1 MSVRVRFAPS
11 PTGFVHIGSLRTA
24 LYNYLFAKKNNG
36 SYILRIED
44 TDQSRLVGGAV
55 ENMLDILSWCG
66 IEHNEGVV
74 KKDDEIIQVGECG
87 PYIQSE
93 RLGIYKKYIQEL
105 LEKGCAYYCF
115 CSKERLEQ
123 VREEQLERHETPKY
137 DGHCRDYSLEEA
149 KERAEKGEPCVVRLR
164 LPENKDII
172 FNDAVRGRVVVNT
185 NDLDD
190 QVLIK
195 TDGFPTYHFAVVVD
209 DYLMGITHVI
219 RGEEWVI
226 STPKH
231 VYLYEAFGW
240 QAPLFV
246 HLPNILNSERKKL
259 SKRQGD
265 VAAADFKK
273 KGYLPEG
280 LINYLALVGWSPEDE
295 QEIFKMEELIE
306 SFSIERVSKSGGI
319 FDTDKLN
326 WVNSHFI
333 KEYDLDVLSKL
344 SIPYLIEAGYMTE
357 EETIE
362 KIDWVKDL
370 VSIIRERLSSLAEIK
385 KEAAIFFN
393 NEIKPENEEAK
404 EMLRLAHIHELM
416 NIFEEKVKNAETIDQ
431 NFGKILFKQI
441 QKETGYKGKE
451 LYMPIRVFLTGEIHG
466 PDMGMTLK
474 LLGKE
479 KILSR
484 IQYVRDY
491 LIKNQ

>member
-1 MSVRVRFAPS
+1 MHVRVRFAPS

-36 SYILRIED
+36 DYILRIED
-44 TDQSRLVGGAV
+44 TDQSRYVEGAV
-55 ENMLDILSWCG
+55 ENMLNILEWSG
-66 IEHNEGVV
+66 IKHNEGVMIEDGKV
-74 KKDDEIIQVGECG
+74 VQTGDCG

-93 RLGIYKKYIQEL
+93 RLHIYKQYIEEL
-105 LEKGCAYYCF
+105 LEKRHAYYCF
-115 CSKERLEQ
+115 CSKERLDA
-123 VREEQLERHETPKY
+123 VREQQAENGETPKY
-137 DGHCRDYSLEEA
+137 DGHCRNISLDEA
-149 KERAEKGEPCVVRLR
+149 RKRAEAGEPCVIRLR
-164 LPENKDII
+164 LPENRDIV
-172 FNDAVRGRVVVNT
+172 FEDVVRGIVTVNT

-240 QAPLFV
+240 KAPLFV
-246 HLPNILNSERKKL
+246 HLPNILNRERKKL

-265 VAAADFKK
+265 VAAADFKN

-280 LINYLALVGWSPEDE
+280 LVNYLALVGWSPEDE
-295 QEIFKMEELIE
+295 QELFKMEELID
-306 SFSIERVSKSGGI
+306 SFSLERVSKSGGI

-333 KEYDLDVLSKL
+333 KEYDLDVLTQL
-344 SIPYLIEAGYMTE
+344 AIPFLIEAEYITE
-357 EETIE
+357 QEANE
-362 KIDWVKDL
+362 KYEWLKDIM
-370 VSIIRERLSSLAEIK
+370 SILRDRLSYLKEIS
-385 KEAAIFFN
+385 KEADIFFN
-393 NEIKPENEEAK
+393 DIIKPENEEAEEVLK
-404 EMLRLAHIHELM
+404 LAHIHELM
-416 NIFEEKVKNAETIDQ
+416 NIFGEKVKNADAIGQD
-431 NFGKILFKQI
+431 FGKIVFKEI
-441 QKETGYKGKE
+441 QKETGYKGKD
-451 LYMPIRVFLTGEIHG
+451 LYMPIRVILTGEVHG

-474 LLGKE
+474 VLGKD

-484 IQYVRDY
+484 IQYVREN
-491 LIKNQ
+491 LV

>member
-44 TDQSRLVGGAV
+44 TDQSRLVEGAV

-66 IEHNEGVV
+66 VEHNEGVV
-74 KKDDEIIQVGECG
+74 KKEGKMAQVGQCG
-87 PYIQSE
+87 PYVQSE
-93 RLGIYKKYIQEL
+93 RLDIYKKHIQEL
-105 LEKGCAYYCF
+105 LDKGEAYYCF
-115 CSKERLEQ
+115 CSKERLDQ
-123 VREEQLERHETPKY
+123 VREEQTKRNETPRY
-137 DGHCRDYSLEEA
+137 DGHCRDISLEEA
-149 KERAEKGEPCVVRLR
+149 RIRVEKGEPHVIRLR
-164 LPENKDII
+164 LPENKDIT
-172 FNDAVRGRVVVNT
+172 FNDVVRGPVVVNT

-190 QVLIK
+190 QVLMK

-246 HLPNILNSERKKL
+246 HLPNILNRERKKL
-259 SKRQGD
+259 SKRHGD

-295 QEIFKMEELIE
+295 QEIFQMEELIE
-306 SFSIERVSKSGGI
+306 SFSLERVSKSGGV

-326 WVNSHFI
+326 WINSHFI
-333 KEYDLDVLSKL
+333 KEYDLDILTKQSL
-344 SIPYLIEAGYMTE
+344 PYLIEAGYMTGE
-357 EETIE
+357 EAIE
-362 KIDWVKDL
+362 KMDWVRDM
-370 VSIIRERLSSLAEIK
+370 VSIIRDRVSFLDEIK

-393 NEIKPENEEAK
+393 NVIVPENEEAEEVLK
-404 EMLRLAHIHELM
+404 LSHIHELM
-416 NIFEEKVKNAETIDQ
+416 NIFEEKVRDSETIDQ
-431 NFGKILFKQI
+431 SFGKILFKQI
-441 QKETGYKGKE
+441 QKETGYKGKD
-451 LYMPIRVFLTGEIHG
+451 LYMPIRVMLTGEIHG

-474 LLGKE
+474 VLGKE

-484 IQYVRDY
+484 IQYVRDH
-491 LIKNQ
+491 LI